1 MSRID
6 IIDDF
11 YSPLD
16 KFKRT
21 IRVYLPDSYD
31 ADSVKHYP
39 VIYMTDG
46 QNVFAHPRSA
56 RFDTWCVNRTLDALW
71 SEGKLDRE
79 WIVCAIDH
87 EIDRFSEY
95 TPWA

>member
-39 VIYMTDG
+39 VIY
-46 QNVFAHPRSA
+46 
-56 RFDTWCVNRTLDALW
+56 AL
-71 SEGKLDRE
+71 
-79 WIVCAIDH
+79 
-87 EIDRFSEY
+87 
-95 TPWA
+95 